1 MVETKRVRGWH
12 GQRAMADANVGTHY
26 EENSLLLKSEPEL
39 ESGRCAMTCHTRAD
53 DFSVVVSFLLFCP

>member
-39 ESGRCAMTCHTRAD
+39 ESGRCAHDM
-53 DFSVVVSFLLFCP
+53 SYKS